1 MKILNLSV
9 GTMVMRL
16 HAMCAIMVTL
26 GFLGYLYQG
35 IIIGMVLFLTTLMGI
50 KWSQFI
56 NIFKPHVKQFDLDLK
71 HRHQQHQHHHVHH

>member
-9 GTMVMRL
+9 STMIMRL
-16 HAMCAIMVTL
+16 HAMCALMVTL

-50 KWSQFI
+50 KWSHI
-56 NIFKPHVKQFDLDLK
+56 VNVFKPHVKQFDLDLRNQ
-71 HRHQQHQHHHVHH
+71 HRQHQHRHVHH

>member
-9 GTMVMRL
+9 STMIIRL
-16 HAMCAIMVTL
+16 HVMCAVMVTL

-50 KWSQFI
+50 KWSNI
-56 NIFKPHVKQFDLDLK
+56 IKIFKPHVKQFDMDLSK
-71 HRHQQHQHHHVHH
+71 QRHHQQQRPLHH